1 MNVLK
6 RYEYEYVHLHEIEGS
21 NFFTLN
27 ESSLKRLPLDAIP
40 NISLSLSLSLASV
53 ELLSFYLDRKERC
66 DLTLFF
72 ESPIY

>member
-40 NISLSLSLSLASV
+40 NISLSVYSLSLSLSIYLSYV
-53 ELLSFYLDRKERC
+53 EL
-66 DLTLFF
+66 F
-72 ESPIY
+72 EFLPKGAL